1 MGKKPVDSIVRAQ
14 AVALSDAGLN
24 QVEISRQLHISRHCV
39 QNAIKKYKE
48 TGQYNDFPRT
58 GRPKKIPNRGIR
70 HLKRLVKDD
79 GRLSAAKITS
89 DLNASLPKPVS
100 TRTVRRYLRDLG
112 YEYVVKIK
120 KQWLSNKHR
129 QQRVNWCTRYMHW
142 TPEDWRKVIFSDEST
157 FYVLK
162 RKNQCKIWRL
172 EKEKL
177 LPECIQQTNTG
188 DGGKVGIWG
197 GISGFGATAARIY
210 MENMDGKLYC
220 DVLQHQLKHSMAQ
233 IPKTTKILFQ
243 QDLAPWHT
251 SNIVKEKIAKL
262 RLDVLD
268 WAPKSPDLNPVEMLW
283 SILDKKLAS
292 KPMYSKAALMDRLQ
306 EEWDNVDQDLCIKLV
321 ESMPERIRKCLKAK
335 GGHFL

>member
-1 MGKKPVDSIVRAQ
+1 
-14 AVALSDAGLN
+14 
-24 QVEISRQLHISRHCV
+24 
-39 QNAIKKYKE
+39 
-48 TGQYNDFPRT
+48 
-58 GRPKKIPNRGIR
+58 
-70 HLKRLVKDD
+70 
-79 GRLSAAKITS
+79 
-89 DLNASLPKPVS
+89 
-100 TRTVRRYLRDLG
+100 
-112 YEYVVKIK
+112 
-120 KQWLSNKHR
+120 
-129 QQRVNWCTRYMHW
+129 MHW

-210 MENMDGKLYC
+210 MENMNGKLYC

-262 RLDVLD
+262 KLDVLD
-268 WAPKSPDLNPVEMLW
+268 WAPKSPDLNPIEMLW

-292 KPMYSKAALMDRLQ
+292 KSMYSKAALMDRLQ